1 MLGMASLNQLEI
13 ARSQEEKKTRSLVFF
28 SFFFFLAV
36 TVSKKKGSRNEARGE
51 STRRA
56 LELEV
61 AVIVGFLFKGCREKS
76 HLGFIVTWISHPA
89 QPPPFSSEQKKKLA
103 FSQ

>member
-13 ARSQEEKKTRSLVFF
+13 ARSQEEKKNAFSRFF
-28 SFFFFLAV
+28 FFFFLAV